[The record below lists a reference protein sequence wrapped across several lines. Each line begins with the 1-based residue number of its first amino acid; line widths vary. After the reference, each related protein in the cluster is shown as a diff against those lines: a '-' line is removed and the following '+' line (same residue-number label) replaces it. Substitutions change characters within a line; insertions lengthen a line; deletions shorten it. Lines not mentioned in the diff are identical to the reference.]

1 MSKLGDKALENFDIG
16 FNCAESVFLAAT
28 VEKSLGLGEDAVKL
42 ASAFGGGLGHKE
54 LCGAAA
60 GAAMA
65 IGAVHGRTKADQDR
79 GPSKNAVTEY
89 IKEFK
94 EKLETTKCEELT
106 SSFEFNS
113 NERREHC
120 RMIVKVAAELLE
132 NKI

>member
-1 MSKLGDKALENFDIG
+1 MSKLVEKALENFDKG
-16 FNCAESVFLAAT
+16 FNCAESVFLAAIK
-28 VEKSLGLGEDAVKL
+28 EKNLGLGEDTVKL
-42 ASAFGGGLGHKE
+42 ASAFGGGLGHKD

-79 GPSKNAVTEY
+79 APSKNAVTEY

-94 EKLETTKCEELT
+94 EKLETTKCEELIKD
-106 SSFEFNS
+106 FELNS
-113 NERREHC
+113 NERKEHC